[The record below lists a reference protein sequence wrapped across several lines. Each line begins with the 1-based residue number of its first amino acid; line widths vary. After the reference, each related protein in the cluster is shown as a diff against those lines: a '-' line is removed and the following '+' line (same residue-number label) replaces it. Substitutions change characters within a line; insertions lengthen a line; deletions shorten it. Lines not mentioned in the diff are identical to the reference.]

1 MSGFM
6 GKILRVDLAQ
16 RKTIEEPLP
25 KGDAALLLGG
35 CGLATKYLFEEL
47 KPGTDPLGP
56 DNKLIFM
63 SGPLTG
69 TLSPSSGKYN
79 AVTKSPL
86 TGLWGQSGSGGKW
99 GRELKRSGFDGI
111 IIEGVSEK
119 PVYLLI
125 ENGKVEFRDATSLW
139 GKDVFETTT
148 MLEQQLGKGFS
159 IACIGTGGEKL
170 VKYATIMNE
179 RHRALGRGGFGAV
192 MGSKKLKAVAVK
204 GDSKIPI
211 FDKDAFEAAAKV
223 ASDFIS
229 ESLLKITLEVY
240 GTSMVLDLVNVK
252 GGLPTRNWQ
261 SGVCTYA
268 DMINAPALNEKILV
282 GRKACYAC
290 PIACGRL
297 VDIKTGKYAV
307 KGEGPEYESIGTFG
321 TMCDI
326 SDIEAITYAHI
337 LCNDLG
343 LDTVSAGSTI
353 AFAMEC
359 FEKGIL
365 KKKDTGGREI
375 LFGDADTMVGL
386 VRSIAARE
394 GVGDLLAEGTRLM
407 ARQLGGGCERFAM
420 NVKGMELPAYDCRA
434 TKITGLAYVTANRGG
449 DHITAYVQGPTFL
462 DIPFLIVEENTIEDV
477 TKENPKEAKVVK
489 DMEDALTT
497 FDALGACKFM
507 GMALMA
513 EDILPVINAAT
524 GWELDAPGF
533 RQAGERIFN
542 LARAFNIREGLRR
555 KDDTLPA
562 RLLEEPLPDGPAAG
576 LTVNLE
582 PMLDAYYEFRGWDKK
597 TGIPTIEKLRELG
610 LDFVIDDLG
619 D

>member
-6 GKILRVDLAQ
+6 GKILRVDLAH
-16 RKTIEEPLP
+16 RKASVEPLP
-25 KGDAALLLGG
+25 GGDAALLLGG

-47 KPGTDPLGP
+47 RPGTDPLGP
-56 DNKLIFM
+56 ENKLIFM

-99 GRELKRSGFDGI
+99 GRELKRSGYDGI
-111 IIEGVSEK
+111 IIEGASEK
-119 PVYLLI
+119 PVCLVI
-125 ENGKVEFRDATSLW
+125 NDGKVEFRDAAELW
-139 GKDVFETTT
+139 GKNVFDTTT
-148 MLEQQLGKGFS
+148 MLEQELGKGFC
-159 IACIGTGGEKL
+159 IACIGTGGENL
-170 VKYATIMNE
+170 VRYATIMNE

-204 GDSKIPI
+204 GDRKIPI
-211 FDKDAFEAAAKV
+211 FDQDAFEAAAKV

-229 ESLLKITLEVY
+229 ESLLKMTLEVY

-268 DMINAPALNEKILV
+268 DMINAPTLNEKLLV

-297 VDIKTGKYAV
+297 VDIKAGKFAI

-321 TMCDI
+321 PMCDI

-359 FEKGIL
+359 YEKGIL
-365 KKKDTGGREI
+365 NKKTTGGKEI
-375 LFGDADTMVGL
+375 LFGDVDIMVDL
-386 VRSIAARE
+386 VRCTAARE
-394 GVGDLLAEGTRLM
+394 GIGDLLAEGTRLM
-407 ARQLGGGCERFAM
+407 AAQLGGGSERFAM

-477 TKENPKEAKVVK
+477 TRENPLEAKVVK

-513 EDILPVINAAT
+513 DDIVPVINAAT
-524 GWELDAPGF
+524 GWGLDAAGF

-542 LARAFNIREGLRR
+542 LARAFNVREGLRR

-562 RLLEEPLPDGPAAG
+562 RLLEESLPDGPAAG
-576 LTVNLE
+576 LTVDLV
-582 PMLDAYYEFRGWDKK
+582 PLLDAYYDYRGWDTQ
-597 TGIPTIEKLRELG
+597 TGIPTVEKLRELG
-610 LDFVIDDLG
+610 LDFVINQLG